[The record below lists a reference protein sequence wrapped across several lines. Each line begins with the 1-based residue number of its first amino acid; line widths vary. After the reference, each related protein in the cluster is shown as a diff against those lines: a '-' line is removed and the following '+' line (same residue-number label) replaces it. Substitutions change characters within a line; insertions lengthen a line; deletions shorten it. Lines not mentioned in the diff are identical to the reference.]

1 MGQRDRFRV
10 PGKIMFYK
18 GALKEMGK
26 TSMQSA
32 EQLLNLLNDLVS
44 IGSISLS
51 EAEMQFPLRVEHHLR
66 QVPYFS
72 THPSYITN
80 HLTTDGR
87 SFLTA
92 LYKHEEA
99 VKTVVMISHFDVVNV
114 EDYGELKHLA
124 FHPLELTEEL
134 FKRADELPEDARGDL
149 ESKEWLFGRGTMD
162 MKCGLVQHM
171 SLLEKAS
178 MEQWK
183 LNLLLLTVPDEE
195 VNSVGM
201 REAVPKLLQLAEEHK
216 LNYSLF
222 LNSEPMF
229 ALEPNDK
236 NHYFYTGTIG
246 KIMPA
251 ALCFGKETHVGEP
264 LSGLNAAWMTSMLTQ
279 EIEWNEKLC
288 ETVNGQISP
297 PPTLLWQRDLKKDY
311 TTQIPHRSVSLYNL
325 LLMNRNAADVM
336 EDMRGIAEVAA
347 NKMENFMME
356 KYRTFQLDSSQ
367 LPSIRVLLF
376 EELKDYACKK
386 MGNEFIAVLEQS
398 VVTQTIGDSREQS
411 IQVVDQLAM
420 LCQELGPMIIL
431 FYAPP
436 YYPAINTA
444 DHPIIQELSDSVIHY
459 SNEKLGFEL
468 LPVDYFNGICDLSY
482 AGLQGQLSDMHRFD
496 TNLPG
501 GQELYSIPFQ
511 EMAKLTAPVINV
523 GPIGRDA
530 HKKTERLYMPFA
542 FEQLPKLLTH
552 LLLTHKDQ

>member
-1 MGQRDRFRV
+1 
-10 PGKIMFYK
+10 
-18 GALKEMGK
+18 MGK
-26 TSMQSA
+26 TMMQSP
-32 EQLLNLLNDLVS
+32 EQMLNLLNDLVS

-51 EAEMQFPLRVEHHLR
+51 EAEIQFPLRVEHHLK
-66 QVPYFS
+66 QIPYFS
-72 THPSYITN
+72 EKSSFITN

-114 EDYGELKHLA
+114 EDYGDLKHLA
-124 FHPLELTEEL
+124 FQPIELTEAL
-134 FKRADELPEDARGDL
+134 FDRLEELPQDAREDL
-149 ESKEWLFGRGTMD
+149 ASKEWLFGRGTMD

-171 SLLEKAS
+171 SLLEKAAT
-178 MEQWK
+178 EQWK

-201 REAVPKLLQLAEEHK
+201 REAVPKLEEIANQHH
-216 LNYSLF
+216 LNYTLF

-229 ALEPNDK
+229 ALEPQDK
-236 NHYFYTGTIG
+236 NFYFYTGTIG

-251 ALCFGKETHVGEP
+251 ALCFGKETHVGET
-264 LSGLNAAWMTSMLTQ
+264 LSGLNAAWMTSVLTQ
-279 EIEWNEKLC
+279 EVEWNEQLC
-288 ETVNGQISP
+288 ETVNGQMSP

-325 LLMNRNAADVM
+325 LLMKRNAADVM
-336 EDMRGIAEVAA
+336 EEIRGVAELAA
-347 NKMENFMME
+347 NKMEEFMKE
-356 KYRTFQLDSSQ
+356 KYRIFQLDESQ
-367 LPSIRVLLF
+367 LPTIRVLLY
-376 EELKDYACKK
+376 EELRAYACEK
-386 MGNEFIAVLEQS
+386 MGAEFITMLEQS
-398 VVTQTIGDSREQS
+398 VITQTIGDSREQS

-420 LCQELGPMIIL
+420 LCQELGPMIVL

-444 DHPIIQELSDSVIHY
+444 DNPIIQELSDSIIQY
-459 SNEKLGFEL
+459 SSEAFGYEL
-468 LPVDYFNGICDLSY
+468 LPVEYFNGICDLSY
-482 AGLQGQLSDMHRFD
+482 AGLQGLLSDMNRYD

-501 GQELYSIPFQ
+501 GKELYSIPFH

-530 HKKTERLYMPFA
+530 HKKTERLHLPFA
-542 FEQLPKLLTH
+542 FKQLPKLLEH
-552 LLLTHKDQ
+552 LLLTHKGQ

>member
-1 MGQRDRFRV
+1 MEN
-10 PGKIMFYK
+10 
-18 GALKEMGK
+18 LK
-26 TSMQSA
+26 MQSA
-32 EQLLNLLNDLVS
+32 DQLLTLLNDLVS

-51 EAEMQFPLRVEHHLR
+51 EAEIQFPLRVEHHLK

-114 EDYGELKHLA
+114 EDYGDMKHLA
-124 FHPLELTEEL
+124 FQPLELTEAL
-134 FKRADELPEDARGDL
+134 FNRADGLPEDAREDL

-171 SLLEKAS
+171 SLLERAS
-178 MEQWK
+178 IEQWK

-201 REAVPKLLQLAEEHK
+201 REAVPKLLQLAEEHA
-216 LNYSLF
+216 LNYTLF

-264 LSGLNAAWMTSMLTQ
+264 LSGLNAAWMTSVLTQ
-279 EIEWNEKLC
+279 EIEWNENLC
-288 ETVNGQISP
+288 ETADGQMSP

-325 LLMNRNAADVM
+325 LLMKRNAADVM
-336 EDMRGIAEVAA
+336 EEVKSIAEAA
-347 NKMENFMME
+347 AKKMEHFMQE

-376 EELKDYACKK
+376 EELKQYACKK
-386 MGNEFIAVLEQS
+386 MGYEFIEVLEQS

-444 DHPIIQELSDSVIHY
+444 DHPIIQELSDSIIHY
-459 SNEKLGFEL
+459 SKEQFGFEL

-482 AGLQGQLSDMHRFD
+482 AGLQGDLSEMYQFD

-511 EMAKLTAPVINV
+511 DMSKLTAPVINV

-530 HKKTERLYMPFA
+530 HKKTERLHMPFA

-552 LLLTHKDQ
+552 LLLTHMDQ